1 METNQQ
7 RVDRAKVYY
16 NDGKYDLFL
25 PLAELLI
32 SEKIILEFLYQ
43 ALSNVYCT
51 NKEYVKAYNLNKVCI
66 SQFDT
71 KNNVIN
77 QLKILNNL
85 GDEYNDEKEKI
96 LNHHLL
102 TSQPYSSEYIEYYI
116 NLKCI
121 LPSSCLQL
129 FEKFAPLS
137 FNNIISIF
145 YKIYNY
151 NSLYARK
158 LLAKSLDIDDIIEND
173 DKVIERCKQSTDESE
188 QFVCIL
194 YLISK
199 KLFYTTV
206 QEIDDSSQRI
216 LTNLVK
222 LQTVSVYKTFIRNF
236 SIYSYTYFGHNICSL
251 NSLYSTFLRK
261 NLPELTTTYN
271 KPVRRDGDRIR
282 IGFFSNMI
290 FQNHSVCRD
299 RLGVIKYLCNDLLFN
314 VFLIHYKNKSKDSL
328 HQIIMEETPYT
339 EIFVENDNTL
349 LDLSLDI
356 LVFPEIGMNSD
367 IYFMAHKRF
376 APIQINTWGHSETSG
391 INTIDYY
398 ISSEYF
404 EENKDA
410 QENYSEKLIQM
421 KSLSTYYYNLDK
433 LFNKQQLEINSI
445 KVQYQLFPSFQ
456 LYGVF
461 QTTFKYHPTLM
472 KMIQGILEKNQ
483 SAFFVICIDHS
494 CWEEFM
500 DYAEKKI
507 GGNVCRIKMIEKL
520 DTKNFNNLMYCMDIM
535 IDSYPFGGCNTS
547 LDAFHFNK
555 IVLTLPSKKLNG
567 RFTTGFYKKMK
578 ITEPICVSADDL
590 IEKAVYYMKNIDA
603 RKELETKISKRKHL
617 LFQDQESLLEWNNQM
632 RILMN
637 VNVPLRKARTR
648 TFVSKTYLDLPGEHV
663 IRKVDDPTLND
674 IVILL
679 PPEYTTDQLHR
690 WIEKLNMTNNEP
702 GCLDIVVSENIYT
715 AFSQKAV

>member
-7 RVDRAKVYY
+7 RVNRAKDYY
-16 NDGKYDLFL
+16 NNEKYDLFL

-32 SEKIILEFLYQ
+32 SENIILEFLYQ
-43 ALSNVYCT
+43 ALSNVYCI

-66 SQFDT
+66 SYFAT
-71 KNNVIN
+71 KNNLTN
-77 QLKILNNL
+77 HLKILNKL
-85 GDEYNDEKEKI
+85 GNEYNDEKEKI

-102 TSQPYSSEYIEYYI
+102 TTKPYSTEYIEYYI
-116 NLKCI
+116 NLKCD

-129 FEKFAPLS
+129 FEKLAPLS

-145 YKIYNY
+145 NKIYKF

-158 LLAKSLDIDDIIEND
+158 LLAKSLDIDDIIKND
-173 DKVIERCKQSTDESE
+173 DKVIKRCIQSTDESE

-194 YLISK
+194 YLISR

-206 QEIDDSSQRI
+206 EEIDEAYQRI

-222 LQTVSVYKTFIRNF
+222 LQKVSIYTTFIHNF
-236 SIYSYTYFGHNICSL
+236 SIYSYTYFGHNIRSL

-261 NLPELTTTYN
+261 NLPELTTIYN
-271 KPVRRDGDRIR
+271 KPIRKDPDRIR

-299 RLGVIKYLCNDLLFN
+299 RLGVIKYLCNDLLFD
-314 VFLIHYKNKSKDSL
+314 VFLIHYKNTSKEML
-328 HQIIMEETPYT
+328 HQIIIEKTPYT
-339 EIFVENDNTL
+339 EIFVENDSTL

-356 LVFPEIGMNSD
+356 LVFPEIGMDSD

-404 EENKDA
+404 EENENA

-433 LFNKQQLEINSI
+433 LFTKQQIDINSI
-445 KVQYQLFPSFQ
+445 KIQYQLFPSFQ
-456 LYGVF
+456 LYGIF
-461 QTTFKYHPTLM
+461 QNTFKYHPTLV

-483 SAFFVICIDHS
+483 KAFFVICVERS

-500 DYAEKKI
+500 DYAEKII

-520 DTKNFNNLMYCMDIM
+520 ETRSFNNLMSCMDIL
-535 IDSYPFGGCNTS
+535 IDSYPFGGCNTT

-603 RKELETKISKRKHL
+603 RKKLETKISKRKYL

-637 VNVPLRKARTR
+637 VPLRKARTR
-648 TFVSKTYLDLPGEHV
+648 TFVSQKYLELPGEHV
-663 IRKVDDPTLND
+663 IKKIDKKNLND

-679 PPEYTTDQLHR
+679 PEEYTTDQLER

-702 GCLDIVVSENIYT
+702 GCLDIVVSENMY
-715 AFSQKAV
+715 KK

>member
-7 RVDRAKVYY
+7 RVNRAKLYY
-16 NDGKYDLFL
+16 DEGKYDLFL

-32 SEKIILEFLYQ
+32 SENIILEFLYQ
-43 ALSNVYCT
+43 ALSNVYCI

-66 SQFDT
+66 SYFVT

-77 QLKILNNL
+77 HLKILNNL
-85 GDEYNDEKEKI
+85 GNDYKDEKEKI

-102 TSQPYSSEYIEYYI
+102 TSKPYSSEYIEYYI
-116 NLKCI
+116 NLKCN

-137 FNNIISIF
+137 FYNVISIF
-145 YKIYNY
+145 NKINKY

-158 LLAKSLDIDDIIEND
+158 LLTKSLDIDDIIKND
-173 DKVIERCKQSTDESE
+173 DKIIERCIQSTDESE

-194 YLISK
+194 YLISR

-206 QEIDDSSQRI
+206 EEINESYQRI
-216 LTNLVK
+216 FTNLVK
-222 LQTVSVYKTFIRNF
+222 LQKVSIYKTFMQNF
-236 SIYSYTYFGHNICSL
+236 SIYSYTYFGHNIRSL

-261 NLPELTTTYN
+261 NLPELTTLYTQ
-271 KPVRRDGDRIR
+271 PIRQDRDRIR

-290 FQNHSVCRD
+290 FKNHSVCRD

-314 VFLIHYKNKSKDSL
+314 VFLIHYKDNSKERL
-328 HQIIMEETPYT
+328 HQVIMEDTPYT
-339 EIFVENDNTL
+339 EIFAENDSTL

-356 LVFPEIGMNSD
+356 LVFPEIGMDSD
-367 IYFMAHKRF
+367 IYFISHKRF

-433 LFNKQQLEINSI
+433 FFNKEELDINSI
-445 KVQYQLFPSFQ
+445 KLQYQLFPSFQ

-461 QTTFKYHPTLM
+461 QNTFKYHPTLM
-472 KMIQGILEKNQ
+472 KMIRGILEKNQ
-483 SAFFVICIDHS
+483 KAFFVVCIERS

-500 DYAEKKI
+500 DYAEKTI
-507 GGNVCRIKMIEKL
+507 GENVSRIKMIEQL
-520 DTKNFNNLMYCMDIM
+520 DTKNFNNLMNCMDIL

-555 IVLTLPSKKLNG
+555 IVLTLPCKKLNG

-578 ITEPICVSADDL
+578 ITEPICVSANDL

-603 RKELETKISKRKHL
+603 RKKLETKISKRKYL

-632 RILMN
+632 RTLM
-637 VNVPLRKARTR
+637 NVPLRKARTR
-648 TFVSKTYLDLPGEHV
+648 TFVSQKYLELPGEHV
-663 IRKVDDPTLND
+663 IKKIDKKSTLND
-674 IVILL
+674 IVIVL
-679 PPEYTTDQLHR
+679 PPEYTTDQLER

-702 GCLDIVVSENIYT
+702 GCLDIVVSENIRI
-715 AFSQKAV
+715 K